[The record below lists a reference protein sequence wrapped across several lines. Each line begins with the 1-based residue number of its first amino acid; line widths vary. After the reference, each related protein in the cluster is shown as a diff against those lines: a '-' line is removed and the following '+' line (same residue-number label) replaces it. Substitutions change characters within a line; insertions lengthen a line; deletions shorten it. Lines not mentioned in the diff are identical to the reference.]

1 MARTRYSFWNL
12 GTIQPIAFSACR
24 CQPTHHHVL
33 VDWFGDLLGVRTPS
47 IALWNWSMRK
57 TSKMCMWNLH
67 QPSKNSG
74 HGPTVASSSLFCS
87 VLKASSKLQQIN
99 TIKDRLPV
107 RCTLRNWAFS
117 AATVHTNPIYDI
129 TLCGLVCTL
138 YWAGW
143 VQDLCGE
150 KRTDGSANGGPSV
163 KAHYIKL
170 LLPPC
175 LLDGIVCTHLGLFD
189 GCH

>member
-1 MARTRYSFWNL
+1 
-12 GTIQPIAFSACR
+12 
-24 CQPTHHHVL
+24 
-33 VDWFGDLLGVRTPS
+33 
-47 IALWNWSMRK
+47 
-57 TSKMCMWNLH
+57 MCTWNLH
-67 QPSKNSG
+67 QPSKNIG